1 MCLILFALDAHPR
14 YRLLVAA
21 NRDEHF
27 TRPTAPAAFW
37 ADAPGVLAGR
47 DLDKGGTWLGVGA
60 DGRFAALTN
69 FRGAVPVPGGPSRG
83 ALAVEY
89 LRGERSPADF
99 IDALAH
105 RAADYQGFSLLV
117 GDAVSMRYYSNRL
130 DASPPGG
137 VAIGAGIHGLSNHL
151 LDTPWPKVERGCRA
165 LEAALALEPDA
176 REGALLATLSDRSP
190 PPDAQLPSQGAPL
203 SFERALAAP
212 FIHAPER
219 DYGTRCSTLLSI
231 GNDGKVSFV
240 EHTWD
245 RHGHRSG
252 SARHEFSAC

>member
-47 DLDKGGTWLGVGA
+47 DLDKGGTWLGVGT

-165 LEAALALEPDA
+165 LEAALALEPPSPTA
-176 REGALLATLSDRSP
+176 VRRQTRNSP
-190 PPDAQLPSQGAPL
+190 PRGRPCRSSGHSLHHSSMLPSATTAPGVPPCCR
-203 SFERALAAP
+203 SV
-212 FIHAPER
+212 
-219 DYGTRCSTLLSI
+219 TM
-231 GNDGKVSFV
+231 
-240 EHTWD
+240 D
-245 RHGHRSG
+245 R
-252 SARHEFSAC
+252 